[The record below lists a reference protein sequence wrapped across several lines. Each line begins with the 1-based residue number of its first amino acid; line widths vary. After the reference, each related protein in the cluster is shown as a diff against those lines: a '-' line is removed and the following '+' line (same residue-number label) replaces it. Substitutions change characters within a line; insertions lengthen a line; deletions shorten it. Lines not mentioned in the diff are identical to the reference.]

1 MSRDRGTKEK
11 SVSFK
16 EPKQKGIGSETRPS

>member
-11 SVSFK
+11 SVAFK
-16 EPKQKGIGSETRPS
+16 EPKQKGIGSELDTF